1 MNKCLLAFLLLTTL
15 IVPLHAKEPVSIA
28 IGKSDIDALGGW
40 QLNRK
45 WYAIALQNLVESGA
59 ERIFVDIA
67 FPTANIAHPESDEF
81 FITVLCKY
89 PNIFLLA
96 QNFEIGNID
105 SLKIVGRFAL
115 PVHRFFVP
123 FSSSIHIHGDV
134 LRVDAKKQNTF
145 IRILLT
151 EDFPAQELA
160 IPFPRQPFIPDFAFT
175 NAIKGDI
182 DCTGKDVFIYLD
194 YPGVTSYIVNHSLK
208 QQVSTSVLQLY
219 AAGRI
224 RNGAFFTIFPL
235 GALASLFVTTLLPLL
250 LIIKFKKSVL
260 FASISLFLI
269 VILGLSL
276 QIVRIYVGTL
286 WYGFAFIPLAV
297 FTLSFIQIQMKKRVQ
312 QGVNIGK
319 EQTAIENEQDEI
331 KAAEIKALQEK
342 LSFYEHLTTQLK
354 PPAHKNLPPYL
365 LLHRDSPLIIIL
377 QKAEQIALTDI
388 PVMIYGESGTGKEQ
402 IAKFLHERSDRHA
415 KPFIAINCAS
425 LNENLIESEL
435 FGYEAGAFTGAT
447 KRKIGRFEM
456 ADEGTLFLD
465 EIVETSLAVQV
476 KLLRVLQ
483 EGVFER
489 VGGIESI
496 HVSVRVIAATNQN
509 LEEAIQNGTFREDLY
524 YRLNGYA
531 LHIPPLRERK
541 MDIEHLFKAFLYEEA
556 PHFHLSDSI
565 IYWLKMQLW
574 HGNVRELKSAT
585 KRAVINARLKNRKFL
600 LPVDFEIQN
609 ALPAMIGSDE
619 DLSKKILAALRNDG
633 FRHRS
638 ISVVARELGI
648 HRATVTEYLRGWITR
663 FLQASDL
670 DMNHVCEDVAN
681 NSNIESLEKFKE
693 RIQGY
698 IESIR
703 EKIVAGIQEQMTEE
717 TIKRSFFKN
726 LPAEFYQ
733 DLTQLIQKIKSIN

>member
-1 MNKCLLAFLLLTTL
+1 MNKCLLAFLLLTIL

-59 ERIFVDIA
+59 KRIFVDIA

-81 FITVLCKY
+81 FITILCKY

-96 QNFEIGNID
+96 QNSEIGNVD
-105 SLKIVGRFAL
+105 SLKILGRFAL
-115 PVHRFFVP
+115 PAHRFFVP
-123 FSSSIHIHGDV
+123 FSSSIHIHGDM
-134 LRVDAKKQNTF
+134 LRIDAKKQNTF

-151 EDFPAQELA
+151 EDLPAQELA
-160 IPFPRQPFIPDFAFT
+160 IPFPLQPFTPDFAFT
-175 NAIKGDI
+175 NAVKGDI
-182 DCTGKDVFIYLD
+182 DCAGKDVFIYID
-194 YPGVTSYIVNHSLK
+194 YPGVTSYIINHSLK
-208 QQVSTSVLQLY
+208 QQVSTSALQLY

-224 RNGAFFTIFPL
+224 REDAFFTFFSTGVLI
-235 GALASLFVTTLLPLL
+235 SLFIVTVLPLL
-250 LIIKFKKSVL
+250 LIIKFKKLLL
-260 FASISLFLI
+260 FVSLSLSLI
-269 VILGLSL
+269 VVLGLSL
-276 QIVRIYVGTL
+276 QIGRIYIGTL
-286 WYGFAFIPLAV
+286 WYGFVFIPLAV
-297 FTLSFIQIQMKKRVQ
+297 FTLNFIQLQMKKRVQ
-312 QGVNIGK
+312 EGVNIGK
-319 EQTAIENEQDEI
+319 EQIAIENEQDEI

-365 LLHRDSPLIIIL
+365 LLHRDSPLVGIL

-402 IAKFLHERSDRHA
+402 IAKFLHERSNRNS
-415 KPFIAINCAS
+415 KPFIAINCVS

-435 FGYEAGAFTGAT
+435 FGYEAGAFTGAA

-456 ADEGTLFLD
+456 ADDGTLFLD
-465 EIVETSLAVQV
+465 EIAETSLAVQV

-509 LEEAIQNGTFREDLY
+509 LEEAIQNGIFREDLY

-541 MDIEHLFKAFLYEEA
+541 MDIEHLFKSFLYDEA

-565 IYWLKMQLW
+565 IYWLKMQSW
-574 HGNVRELKSAT
+574 PGNVRELKSAT
-585 KRAVINARLKNRKFL
+585 KRAVINAGLKNRKFL
-600 LPVDFEIQN
+600 LPVDFELQN

-619 DLSKKILAALRNDG
+619 DLSKEILTALRNNG

-648 HRATVTEYLRGWITR
+648 HRATVTEYLRGWIIR

-670 DMNHVCEDVAN
+670 DMNRVCKGVAN

-703 EKIVAGIQEQMTEE
+703 EKITTGIQQQMTEE
-717 TIKRSFFKN
+717 SIKHSFFRN
-726 LPAEFYQ
+726 LPADFDE
-733 DLTQLIQKIKSIN
+733 DLRKLIQKIR